1 MTARDR
7 SLPQA
12 TLTGERTR
20 PKLLAAGA
28 FLLAVLAAVMP
39 GSDRAALAQTANVVL
54 VTSAGNVPIPLNGLY
69 DSGVTLKNAI
79 DGAVTVIA
87 ISDYKPLK
95 IGLTVEV
102 DWELMTITDLTPG
115 SPATMTVQR
124 PNPVLLHAAGT
135 HVWAN
140 AAPVQ
145 ISASGIADRDT
156 GAKLAAGVDAN
167 LFEASGATLTQ
178 PIINTTVTSLTVSDW
193 HPLLAGRTVRLDAE
207 QMYVSSLNPGWLQDS
222 GATLANDV
230 GIYQTVIPITDQS
243 KLKVGWTVRVDLE
256 LMYIEALTDGSPDTM
271 TVQRA
276 YGGDTPST
284 HDSGHPIFAAS
295 PTLAGTVDNSQP
307 VIPIT
312 DKDLLKV
319 GWIAQVGSELMYIEA
334 RTEGS
339 PDTMTV
345 ERGYSG
351 SLPSAHSSGKSVFAI
366 AVALAGN
373 VNETTTVIPITDQSQ
388 LVVGWVARVGTEL
401 MLIQGRTEGSPDT
414 MTVQRAYGGSFATTH
429 NSGESVFVERN
440 TSANL
445 SSAVQIYQTVVP
457 ISDRDL
463 LQVGWTARVE
473 GERMLITGLTDGSPD
488 TMTVTRGYDNTPVSA
503 HDSGGTVYSG
513 LDRISV
519 IRGYG
524 GTIKATHN
532 AGTLIYIDLR
542 TLTVDS
548 RALLSK
554 DSVIRVGN
562 EYMSIVELPEGDE
575 DAIRVSRGERG
586 STAASH
592 STGDLI
598 FDADGLGGY
607 SFEVTTDSVPAYLQ
621 PVYARDGDLQRNTFV
636 GSIEI
641 GAECNNAVDD
651 DGDWK
656 INDGCPAMPGA
667 ETGAQCSNAIDD
679 DGDGKIN
686 DGCPAVGAAETAC
699 ADAIDNDGDGKI
711 NDGCP
716 TVNGIPETGT
726 KCNNAIDDDDDGKIN
741 DGCPGRTLYAPT
753 LQVEGNSLQLSQA
766 TTGTEPGS
774 TGSGTLATFTV
785 WAKQLTLG
793 TSLNLS
799 NLVSVTLIDVSA
811 DVIPSALR
819 SRQVRI
825 VKCPD
830 VDPAPDRVVN
840 INDVYAIAQA
850 AFAEPQPPYQPK
862 YDIDSNAVV
871 DIADVYSA
879 AAFAFSVPALHCA
892 PPPP

>member
-1 MTARDR
+1 MPARDR

-12 TLTGERTR
+12 TVTRKRTR

-39 GSDRAALAQTANVVL
+39 GSDRVALAQTANVVL
-54 VTSAGNVPIPLNGLY
+54 VTSAGNAPIPLNGLY
-69 DSGVTLKNAI
+69 DSGVTLVNAI
-79 DGAVTVIA
+79 DNTATVIA
-87 ISDYKPLK
+87 ISDYRPLK
-95 IGLTVEV
+95 VGLTVEV

-124 PNPVLLHAAGT
+124 PNPVLLHAANT

-156 GAKLAAGVDAN
+156 GAKLMANVDAN

-178 PIINTTVTSLTVSDW
+178 SINSTVTSLTVSDW

-207 QMYVSSLNPGWLQDS
+207 QMYVSSLNPGFQQDS

-230 GIYQTVIPITDQS
+230 GIHQTVIPITDQTQ
-243 KLKVGWTVRVDLE
+243 LRVGWTVRVDLE
-256 LMYIEALTDGSPDTM
+256 LMYIEALTEGSPDTM

-276 YGGDTPST
+276 YGGGTPST
-284 HDSGHPIFAAS
+284 HSSGKPIFAAG
-295 PTLAGTVDNSQP
+295 PTLAGTVDNSQT

-319 GWIAQVGSELMYIEA
+319 GWTAQVDTELMYIQTL
-334 RTEGS
+334 TEGS

-345 ERGYSG
+345 QRAYGG
-351 SLPSAHSSGKSVFAI
+351 SNPSAHSSGKSVFAI

-373 VNETTTVIPITDQSQ
+373 VTGADTVIPITDQSQ
-388 LVVGWVARVGTEL
+388 LAVDRVARVGTEL
-401 MLIQGRTEGSPDT
+401 MLIQTLTEGSPDT

-445 SSAVQIYQTVVP
+445 QSAVQIYQTVVP
-457 ISDRDL
+457 ISDKSL
-463 LQVGWTARVE
+463 LNVGWTARLE
-473 GERMLITGLTDGSPD
+473 GERMLITALQDGSPD
-488 TMTVTRGYDNTPVSA
+488 TMTVERGYDNTPVSA
-503 HDSGGTVYSG
+503 HDSGLAIYAGPDKITVQRGTP
-513 LDRISV
+513 
-519 IRGYG
+519 
-524 GTIKATHN
+524 AFTHN
-532 AGTLIYIDLR
+532 AGTPIYIDLR
-542 TLTVDS
+542 TLTVDN
-548 RALLSK
+548 RGTLSK

-562 EYMSIVELPEGDE
+562 EYMSIVELPLEQGNT
-575 DAIRVSRGERG
+575 IRVSRGERG
-586 STAASH
+586 STAESH
-592 STGDLI
+592 SIGDPI

-607 SFEVTTDSVPAYLQ
+607 SFEVTTDSVSAYLQ

-641 GAECNNAVDD
+641 GTTECSNAVDD

-656 INDGCPAMPGA
+656 INDGCP
-667 ETGAQCSNAIDD
+667 
-679 DGDGKIN
+679 K
-686 DGCPAVGAAETAC
+686 VGS
-699 ADAIDNDGDGKI
+699 KS
-711 NDGCP
+711 
-716 TVNGIPETGT
+716 ETGT
-726 KCNNAIDDDDDGKIN
+726 QCNDAVDAGEDTPADGMVN
-741 DGCPGRTLYAPT
+741 DGCPGRTLYPST
-753 LQVEGNSLQLSQA
+753 LQVTDDSLQFGQT

-774 TGSGTLATFTV
+774 TGSGTLAIFTV
-785 WAKQLTLG
+785 WAKQLTIG
-793 TSLNLS
+793 AFSLNLS

-811 DVIPSALR
+811 DVIPSALP
-819 SRQVRI
+819 SRQVKI

-830 VDPAPDRVVN
+830 VDPTGPNRVVDINDVYEIAKAAFPPGQPYRPKYDIDSSQIVN
-840 INDVYAIAQA
+840 INDVYM
-850 AFAEPQPPYQPK
+850 
-862 YDIDSNAVV
+862 
-871 DIADVYSA
+871 A
-879 AAFAFSVPALHCA
+879 AAFAFLGPKLRCA